1 MIKSKSCVTRV
12 FDALPKHAFRRKCGI
27 CVSNLLRFDA
37 NQKKEIPFFLQRCY
51 TGFNRKLLIFYKFL
65 FSFLIIFKFS
75 CYPIQLRE
83 TKSLLR
89 IKISKEGNEMNENKA
104 ASFEKRWQALTITN
118 RYIFYRVMRD
128 NQDICLKLLQLI
140 LPELGIKKIEFLEE
154 EKQIE
159 ETPESRGVRLDAFA
173 GEGERVF
180 NIEMQARNQG
190 NLAKRSRYNQAMV
203 DEELLDKGADF
214 ESLKESYV
222 IFISP
227 FDKFGRKLIRY
238 TFRNRCDEDKELEL
252 MDGAVKV
259 FINAAGIREG
269 ADPDFA
275 AFLDLMLGKK
285 TSNRFADR
293 VQEAVDI
300 VKLDKEGRHRYMTVE
315 MWIREEAKIAAT
327 EAAEKAAK
335 EAHEE
340 DAEIIAALTSENDS
354 LVSENE
360 KLRAELA
367 KYNNPDEK

>member
-1 MIKSKSCVTRV
+1 
-12 FDALPKHAFRRKCGI
+12 
-27 CVSNLLRFDA
+27 
-37 NQKKEIPFFLQRCY
+37 
-51 TGFNRKLLIFYKFL
+51 
-65 FSFLIIFKFS
+65 
-75 CYPIQLRE
+75 
-83 TKSLLR
+83 
-89 IKISKEGNEMNENKA
+89 
-104 ASFEKRWQALTITN
+104 
-118 RYIFYRVMRD
+118 
-128 NQDICLKLLQLI
+128 
-140 LPELGIKKIEFLEE
+140 
-154 EKQIE
+154 
-159 ETPESRGVRLDAFA
+159 
-173 GEGERVF
+173 
-180 NIEMQARNQG
+180 
-190 NLAKRSRYNQAMV
+190 MV

-367 KYNNPDEK
+367 KYKNPDEK